1 MVNKDRITTEFMR
14 QAAISS
20 PSFREGAMAHYL
32 EERFKLLGAEIVYD
46 QADQATGGEVGNM
59 IARFAGSREGEPLM
73 LSVHMDTV
81 APCDHV
87 EPILNNGIISS
98 AGATILGADDKAG
111 LAEIIEALEVVREGK
126 IKHVPLEVVV
136 TIAEEVGLVGA
147 KHLDYS
153 LIRSRRGFAFDT
165 PGVDFMVR
173 QAPGANRMQIEITG
187 LAAHAGV
194 APEKGVSAIK
204 VAAKAI
210 EFMRLGRIDDETTA
224 NIGTIEGGVA
234 TNIIPESVY
243 LKGEARSHDPE
254 KLAAQTEHMLSCFER
269 AADECATTIDGQIIR
284 ARVEAT
290 VEADFPSMHVS
301 DDAAICQLARSAT
314 AALGRVAID
323 RLGGGGSDANIF
335 NGHGIEMVIMGT
347 GMQNVHSTAESV
359 AVEDLAQVAE
369 FIVEVI
375 TQA

>member
-1 MVNKDRITTEFMR
+1 MVNRDRIITEFMR

-20 PSFREGAMAHYL
+20 PSFKEGAMAHYL
-32 EERFKLLGAEIVYD
+32 EERFTALGAEVVYD
-46 QADQATGGEVGNM
+46 QAGQKTGGEVGNL
-59 IARFAGSREGEPLM
+59 IARFSGEKEGEPLM

-81 APCDHV
+81 GPCDNI
-87 EPILNNGIISS
+87 EPVLIDGIISS
-98 AGATILGADDKAG
+98 SGATILGADDKAG
-111 LAEIIEALEVVREGK
+111 VAEVIEALELVRELE

-147 KHLDYS
+147 KNLDYS

-194 APEKGVSAIK
+194 APEKGVSAIQ

-210 EFMRLGRIDDETTA
+210 SLMRLGRIDTETTA

-234 TNIIPESVY
+234 TNIIAESVH

-254 KLAAQTEHMLSCFER
+254 KLAAQTEHMLACFEQ
-269 AADECATTIDGQIIR
+269 AAEELTTIIDNKSFR
-284 ARVEAT
+284 AKVD
-290 VEADFPSMHVS
+290 VKVHSDFPSMHVPE
-301 DDAAICQLARSAT
+301 DAAICQLAC
-314 AALGRVAID
+314 AAASSLGREMRD

-335 NGHGIEMVIMGT
+335 NGYDIEMVIIGT
-347 GMQNVHSTAESV
+347 GMQNVHSTTEAV
-359 AVEDLAQVAE
+359 AVEDMVQVAE

-375 TQA
+375 KQA